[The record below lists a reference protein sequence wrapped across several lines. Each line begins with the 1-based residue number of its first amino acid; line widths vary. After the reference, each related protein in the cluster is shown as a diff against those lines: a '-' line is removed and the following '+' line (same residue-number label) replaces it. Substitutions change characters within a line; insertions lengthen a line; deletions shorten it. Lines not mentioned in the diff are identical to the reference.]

1 VKYCPRCHRAY
12 QSDADLRF
20 CPDDGAEIT
29 DGPQV
34 QHIRARPTKET
45 GAVLEG
51 RYEVRGLI
59 GKGGMARV
67 YLADDSRT
75 RRAVAVKILSR
86 DFARDAV
93 TRERFLREIEVAAT
107 IGHPNVV
114 EVLDAGERRDGSP
127 FIVLEFL
134 HGESLGDLLRRDE
147 HVEAAFAVPMLAK
160 AASALAA
167 AHRVGIIHRDVKPD
181 NLFLVGERGAP
192 YSLKVVDFGMAKLTE
207 ASSLSVTGMAL
218 GTLQYIAPEQAL
230 ADPVDGRTDVY
241 GLGVVLYRTVTG
253 HLPFDGHDDAHLVAQ
268 HLFAPPPRPSAVK
281 PGLDPRLDAVILNA
295 IKKRPEN
302 RYPTMKAMEE
312 DLERILGK
320 REGAVLPAPITRE
333 PDLYEAQTPSAKA
346 AASVLRGLVP
356 AAPPPAAPRGI
367 IAR

>member
-1 VKYCPRCHRAY
+1 MG
-12 QSDADLRF
+12 LRF
-20 CPDDGAEIT
+20 CPEDGAELS

-45 GAVLEG
+45 GVVLEG
-51 RYEVRGLI
+51 RYEVHGLI

-67 YLADDSRT
+67 YLADDVRT

-86 DFARDAV
+86 DFARDPVAK
-93 TRERFLREIEVAAT
+93 ERFLREIEVSAT

-114 EVLDAGERRDGSP
+114 QVLDAGERPDGSP

-134 HGESLGDLLRRDE
+134 HGESLGDLLRRDD
-147 HVEAAFAVPMLAK
+147 HVEPAFAVPMLLR

-167 AHRVGIIHRDVKPD
+167 AHHEGIIHRDVKPD

-207 ASSLSVTGMAL
+207 ATSLSQSGMAM

-253 HLPFDGHDDAHLVAQ
+253 KLPFDARDDAHLVAQ
-268 HLFAPPPRPSAVK
+268 HLFATPPRPSASA
-281 PGLDPRLDAVILNA
+281 PGLDPRLDSVILNA
-295 IKKRPEN
+295 IRKRPEN

-312 DLERILGK
+312 DLERVLGK
-320 REGAVLPAPITRE
+320 RDGAVLPVPVARE
-333 PDLYEAQTPSAKA
+333 PDLYEAVNPSAKA

-356 AAPPPAAPRGI
+356 APR
-367 IAR
+367 